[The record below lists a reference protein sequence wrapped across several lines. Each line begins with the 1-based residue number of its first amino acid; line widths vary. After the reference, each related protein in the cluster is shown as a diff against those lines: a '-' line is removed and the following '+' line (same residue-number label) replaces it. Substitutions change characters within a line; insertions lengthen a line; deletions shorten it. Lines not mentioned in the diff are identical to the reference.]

1 MKELIVTGKTVDE
14 AVEKACQQ
22 LGLSRDDVHVE
33 IIESPKRRLFGSIPA
48 KVRVTENEDNISVKD
63 LLFGNTDKP
72 EKKEKT
78 VSQNKPAEPERKSAA
93 KAEQPVK
100 KAEPEIK
107 SEPVKKEEAQP
118 VSQPDDEPEEV
129 VLSEDKE
136 EIVLSEDELSA
147 PAKAAL
153 DYYKQMAHGMGADK
167 LTYKVVKT
175 ERGVKFVIDGD
186 DASLVIG
193 RRGETMDSMQY
204 LCMLVSSRTEGEY
217 CKITVD
223 VSEYRSKR
231 EKALIGLA
239 KKEADKVLKNGYSR
253 TLEPMNPYERR
264 IVHSAIQEIP
274 GVKSE
279 STGVD
284 PHRRVVI
291 SAENG
296 GKTRS
301 RSGGKGRGDRR
312 GGNSS
317 RREKKPAE
325 TYTYEPSRPADE
337 SNSEKSAAA
346 FSS

>member
-1 MKELIVTGKTVDE
+1 MQELIITGKTVDE

-33 IIESPKRRLFGSIPA
+33 VLENPKKRLFGSTPA
-48 KVRVTENEDNISVKD
+48 KVKVTENEDNISVKD
-63 LLFGNTDKP
+63 LLFGKEEKEEAKAKP
-72 EKKEKT
+72 EAPAAPEKPE
-78 VSQNKPAEPERKSAA
+78 VAKPVQE
-93 KAEQPVK
+93 K
-100 KAEPEIK
+100 KAEKTAPVQKAELQPEPAP
-107 SEPVKKEEAQP
+107 E
-118 VSQPDDEPEEV
+118 DNEPEEA
-129 VLSEDKE
+129 VLSEEKE

-153 DYYKQMAHGMGADK
+153 DYYKTMAHGMGADK
-167 LTYKVVKT
+167 LEYKVVKT

-296 GKTRS
+296 GKTR
-301 RSGGKGRGDRR
+301 RPGGRGRGDRR
-312 GGNSS
+312 GGNS
-317 RREKKPAE
+317 RRDRKPAE
-325 TYTYEPSRPADE
+325 PYTYEPTRPADD
-337 SNSEKSAAA
+337 SNMDMLYKKIEL
-346 FSS
+346 

>member
-1 MKELIVTGKTVDE
+1 MKELIISGKTVDE
-14 AVEKACQQ
+14 AVEEACQQ

-33 IIESPKRRLFGSIPA
+33 IIESPKKRLFGSSPA

-63 LLFGNTDKP
+63 LLFGREEKADKLQ
-72 EKKEKT
+72 KEKT
-78 VSQNKPAEPERKSAA
+78 DAPEKPEFLKEKIPEKPAYVQKPEPHLDLV
-93 KAEQPVK
+93 PN
-100 KAEPEIK
+100 
-107 SEPVKKEEAQP
+107 
-118 VSQPDDEPEEV
+118 DDEPEKEL
-129 VLSEDKE
+129 LSEKKE
-136 EIVLSEDELSA
+136 EIVLSEEELTA

-204 LCMLVSSRTEGEY
+204 LCMLVSSRTDGEY
-217 CKITVD
+217 SKITVD

-264 IVHSAIQEIP
+264 IVHSTIQEIS

-279 STGVD
+279 STGAD

-296 GKTRS
+296 GKTRRPS
-301 RSGGKGRGDRR
+301 EKDRGDRR
-312 GGNSS
+312 GNFS
-317 RREKKPAE
+317 RRDSKPAE
-325 TYTYEPSRPADE
+325 PYTNEPTRPAD
-337 SNSEKSAAA
+337 NSKMDMLYKKIEL
-346 FSS
+346 